1 MELTTPRIAPLPES
15 EWDDETRELLPK
27 GTRPLNVFTTLVRH
41 PKLFKRW
48 SVFAGHVLSKSTLPA
63 REREL
68 AILRTGHRCRCAY
81 EFHQHKRLGLS
92 VGLTEAEIARVTEPG
107 NAGFSEHDAAI
118 VRAADELHD
127 AQKISDETWS
137 TLRKT
142 WDEKQMID
150 LLFAVGQYTMVSM
163 VLNSLGVQIED
174 AAPGSNP

>member
-1 MELTTPRIAPLPES
+1 MELTTPRIAPLPET

-27 GTRPLNVFTTLVRH
+27 GSAPLNVFTTLVRH

-68 AILRTGHRCRCAY
+68 VILRTGYRCNCAY

-92 VGLTEAEIARVTEPG
+92 VGLSEDEIARVARDG
-107 NAGFSEHDAAI
+107 VAGWNEQDAALI
-118 VRAADELHD
+118 GAADELHD
-127 AQKISDETWS
+127 RQMISDATWHA
-137 TLRKT
+137 LQAR
-142 WDEKQMID
+142 WEEKQLID

-163 VLNSLGVQIED
+163 VLNSLGVQIETRG
-174 AAPGSNP
+174 AATP